1 MGPFQYWLEHT
12 LFNLVAPVTSFMR
25 TAWGWPA
32 IESAHFI
39 GLALLFGSIA
49 TWDLRLLGVARRVPI
64 AAFHRL
70 VPFAVLGFA
79 INITSGFMFL
89 MTEPDQYI
97 YNPSFHLK
105 TLFMLAAGLNA
116 SVFYS
121 TSYRA
126 ALVRG
131 ETPPMP
137 PHYKW
142 FGLASLL
149 LWMLVIVTGR
159 ALTFYRPFPCEP
171 ESTGWLATCI
181 PGFFGR

>member
-97 YNPSFHLK
+97 YNPAFHFK
-105 TLFMLAAGLNA
+105 MLFIGLAGLNVL
-116 SVFYS
+116 VFYL
-121 TSYRA
+121 TTYRRVTA
-126 ALVRG
+126 PGAGATALHVARLSG
-131 ETPPMP
+131 A
-137 PHYKW
+137 
-142 FGLASLL
+142 ASLV
-149 LWMLVIVTGR
+149 LWIGVIICGR
-159 ALTFYRPFPCEP
+159 LITFYRPPDCNPGQAIGFV
-171 ESTGWLATCI
+171 ADCI
-181 PGFFGR
+181 IK